1 MRVLLTGASGFIGA
15 YVALYLARQGVEVWG
30 FSRSAPPPW
39 ARVSRWLA
47 GDVTDREAVQ
57 DAVRGC
63 TAVVHSAALYSYAR
77 RDGPAMRAVN
87 VTGTR
92 NVCEAA
98 LRCDVPRVVI
108 TSSSA
113 TCGPVPGRAATEDDR
128 PPAWELTVPY
138 KRTKLDAERLAM
150 SFVPQG
156 LEVVAV
162 NPTTVVGPQDAR
174 PTPSGKMVRDVV
186 EGAITGFVVGAGINV
201 VGVRDIAAGHV
212 LALAHGR
219 AGERYILGGENL
231 HMDEAFGVVAAA
243 VGRRRPRLALP
254 WSVPYALA
262 WGSDRA
268 SRAIGR
274 EPKLLV
280 LDEVKLARHP
290 LFFSSEKAIREL
302 GYVPGPAADALA
314 EAARWF
320 AGTRRA
326 APRARPR
333 FSIRPVT

>member
-15 YVALYLARQGVEVWG
+15 YVALYLANQGTEVWG
-30 FSRSAPPPW
+30 FCRSEPPAW
-39 ARVSRWLA
+39 ARVSKWLA
-47 GDVTDREAVQ
+47 GDVTDGEAVHA
-57 DAVRGC
+57 AVQGC
-63 TAVVHSAALYSYAR
+63 TAVVHCAALYSYAR
-77 RDGPAMRAVN
+77 RDRPAMQVVN

-98 LRCDVPRVVI
+98 LRCGVSRVVL

-113 TCGPVPGRAATEDDR
+113 TCGPVRGRAATEDDR

-138 KRTKLDAERLAM
+138 KRTKLDAEQLAL

-162 NPTTVVGPQDAR
+162 NPTTVVGPQDAK

-186 EGAITGFVVGAGINV
+186 EGAIPGFVVGAGINV
-201 VGVRDIAAGHV
+201 VGVRDVAAGHL
-212 LALAHGR
+212 LALTQGR
-219 AGERYILGGENL
+219 SGERYILGGENL
-231 HMDEAFGVVAAA
+231 DMNEAFGVVATA
-243 VGRRRPRLALP
+243 VGRRRPRLPLP

-262 WGSDRA
+262 WCSDRA
-268 SRAIGR
+268 SRAVGR

-290 LFFSSEKAIREL
+290 LFFSSEKAGREL
-302 GYVPGPAADALA
+302 GYAPRPAADALT

-320 AGTRRA
+320 AGTRPSS
-326 APRARPR
+326 PRARAR
-333 FSIRPVT
+333 FSTRPVT